1 LLLHDKTQTVHY
13 LKRVQQG
20 IDFIEAHLETAIEL
34 SDVAKAAGLSQWHF
48 QRIFRALTNETLKT
62 YIRSRRFAKALDQL
76 LGTKLPILDIALAA
90 GYETQESFTRAFKS
104 CFRITPGQYRA
115 FGSRSLFVKR
125 VELDADY
132 LHHIHR
138 NVSLVPEIYE
148 QRAMQ
153 LVAIRTLFYGI
164 DSEKNNLAKK
174 LPPLWAS
181 FLNRLGE
188 VPHAVPGVCYGVVSP
203 VRESSDQLQYFA
215 AIEVSQPAA
224 LPDGMMALE
233 VPSARYAKFG
243 HQGPAQGIDNTVNY
257 IYSSW
262 LLSSGASHSGGVDL
276 EVYDSR
282 YHPTSGDSLMH
293 YAIPI
298 HGMDAGSS

>member
-1 LLLHDKTQTVHY
+1 MHY

-20 IDFIEAHLETAIEL
+20 IDFIEAHLDTVIEL

-48 QRIFRALTNETLKT
+48 QRVFRALTNETLKT

-76 LGTKLPILDIALAA
+76 LSTKLPILDIAFAA

-104 CFRITPGQYRA
+104 CFRLTPGQYRA
-115 FGSRSLFVKR
+115 FGSRSLFVRKI
-125 VELDADY
+125 ELDADY
-132 LHHIHR
+132 LRHIHR
-138 NVSLVPEIYE
+138 NVSLVPELYE
-148 QRAMQ
+148 QPAMQ
-153 LVAIRTLFYGI
+153 LVAMRTLFYGI

-181 FLNRLGE
+181 FLSRLGE

-203 VRESSDQLQYFA
+203 VREFSDQLQYFA
-215 AIEVSQPAA
+215 AVEVSQQAA
-224 LPDGMMALE
+224 LPQGMQALE
-233 VPSARYAKFG
+233 VPGARYARFG
-243 HQGPAQGIDNTVNY
+243 HQGPPQGIDNTVNY

-262 LLSSGASHSGGVDL
+262 LLSSGTSHSGGVDL
-276 EVYDSR
+276 EMYDSR
-282 YHPTSGDSLMH
+282 YSATSDTSLMH

-298 HGMDAGSS
+298 R

>member
-1 LLLHDKTQTVHY
+1 MHY

-20 IDFIEAHLETAIEL
+20 IDFVEAHLDTEIAL

-48 QRIFRALTNETLKT
+48 QRVFRALTNETLKT

-76 LGTKLPILDIALAA
+76 LTTKLPILDIALAA
-90 GYETQESFTRAFKS
+90 GYDTQESFTRAFKS
-104 CFRITPGQYRA
+104 CFQLTPGQYRA
-115 FGSRSLFVKR
+115 FGSRSQFVEK

-132 LHHIHR
+132 LRHIHR
-138 NVSLVPEIYE
+138 NVSLVPEVYE

-153 LVAIRTLFYGI
+153 LVAVRTLFYGI

-181 FLNRLGE
+181 FLPRLDE

-203 VRESSDQLQYFA
+203 VRASSDHLQYFA
-215 AIEVSQPAA
+215 AIEVTQKAA
-224 LPDGMMALE
+224 LPDGMLALE

-243 HQGPAQGIDNTVNY
+243 HQGAVGGIDNTVNY

-262 LLSSGASHSGGVDL
+262 LLSPGVSHSGGVDL

-282 YHPTSGDSLMH
+282 YHPTSDASLMH
-293 YAIPI
+293 YAVPI
-298 HGMDAGSS
+298 W

>member
-1 LLLHDKTQTVHY
+1 VHY

-20 IDFIEAHLETAIEL
+20 IDYVEAHLDTEIAL

-48 QRIFRALTNETLKT
+48 QRVFRALTNETLKT

-76 LGTKLPILDIALAA
+76 LGTQLPILDIALAA

-115 FGSRSLFVKR
+115 FGSRSLFVKK

-132 LHHIHR
+132 LRHIHR
-138 NVSLVPEIYE
+138 NVSLVPEVYE

-153 LVAIRTLFYGI
+153 LVAMRTLFYGI

-174 LPPLWAS
+174 LPPLWAG
-181 FLNRLGE
+181 FLSRLGE
-188 VPHAVPGVCYGVVSP
+188 VPHAVPGVCYGVVGP

-215 AIEVSQPAA
+215 AIEVRQSAA
-224 LPDGMMALE
+224 LPPGMQAIE
-233 VPSARYAKFG
+233 VPGARYAKFA
-243 HQGPAQGIDNTVNY
+243 HQGPARGIDNTVNY

-262 LLSSGASHSGGVDL
+262 LLSSGTAHGGGVDL
-276 EVYDSR
+276 EIYDSR
-282 YHPTSGDSLMH
+282 YHATSDASLMH

-298 HGMDAGSS
+298 AQ

>member
-1 LLLHDKTQTVHY
+1 MHY

-20 IDFIEAHLETAIEL
+20 IDYVEAHLDTEIAL
-34 SDVAKAAGLSQWHF
+34 SDVARAAGLSQWHF
-48 QRIFRALTNETLKT
+48 QRVFRALTNETLKT

-76 LGTKLPILDIALAA
+76 LGTKLPILDIAFAA

-115 FGSRSLFVKR
+115 FGSRSLFVKK
-125 VELDADY
+125 VEVDADY
-132 LHHIHR
+132 LRHIHR
-138 NVSLVPEIYE
+138 NVSLVPELYE

-153 LVAIRTLFYGI
+153 LVAMRTLFYGI

-181 FLNRLGE
+181 FLSRLAE

-215 AIEVSQPAA
+215 AIEVSQQAA
-224 LPDGMMALE
+224 LPDGMQAIE

-262 LLSSGASHSGGVDL
+262 LLSSGTSHSGGVDL
-276 EVYDSR
+276 ETYDSR
-282 YHPTSGDSLMH
+282 YHATSDASLMH

-298 HGMDAGSS
+298 S

>member
-1 LLLHDKTQTVHY
+1 MHY

-20 IDFIEAHLETAIEL
+20 IDYVEAHLDTEIEL

-48 QRIFRALTNETLKT
+48 QRVFRALTNETLKT

-76 LGTKLPILDIALAA
+76 LATKLPILDIALAA
-90 GYETQESFTRAFKS
+90 GYETQESFTRAFKL
-104 CFRITPGQYRA
+104 CFRLTPGQYRV
-115 FGSRSLFVKR
+115 FGNRSLFVKK
-125 VELDADY
+125 VELDVDY
-132 LHHIHR
+132 LRHIHR
-138 NVSLVPEIYE
+138 NVSLVPEVYE

-153 LVAIRTLFYGI
+153 LVGVRTLFYGL

-181 FLNRLGE
+181 FLARLAE

-215 AIEVSQPAA
+215 AIEVSHRAELPVGMLA
-224 LPDGMMALE
+224 LD
-233 VPSARYAKFG
+233 VPGARYARFC
-243 HQGPAQGIDNTVNY
+243 HQGPANGIDNTVNY

-262 LLSSGASHSGGVDL
+262 LLNSGTWHAGGVDL

-282 YHPTSGDSLMH
+282 YHPTLDTSLMH

-298 HGMDAGSS
+298 G

>member
-1 LLLHDKTQTVHY
+1 MHY

-20 IDFIEAHLETAIEL
+20 IDFVEAHLDTEIAL

-48 QRIFRALTNETLKT
+48 QRVFRALTNETLKT

-90 GYETQESFTRAFKS
+90 GYETQESFTRAFKL
-104 CFRITPGQYRA
+104 CFNLTPGQYRA
-115 FGSRSLFVKR
+115 FGSRSLFVKK

-132 LHHIHR
+132 LRHIHR
-138 NVSLVPEIYE
+138 NVSLVPEVYA

-153 LVAIRTLFYGI
+153 LVAVRTLFYGI
-164 DSEKNNLAKK
+164 DSEKNNLGKK
-174 LPPLWAS
+174 LPPLWAG
-181 FLNRLGE
+181 FLPRLGE
-188 VPHAVPGVCYGVVSP
+188 VPHAVPGVCYGVVRP
-203 VRESSDQLQYFA
+203 VHESSDQLQYFA
-215 AIEVSQPAA
+215 AIEVSQQAA
-224 LPDGMMALE
+224 LPDGMLALE

-243 HQGPAQGIDNTVNY
+243 HQGPAQNIDNTVNY

-262 LLSSGASHSGGVDL
+262 LLSSGASHTGGVDL

-282 YHPTSGDSLMH
+282 YHATSDASLMH

-298 HGMDAGSS
+298 N

>member
-1 LLLHDKTQTVHY
+1 MHY

-20 IDFIEAHLETAIEL
+20 IDFVEAHLDTEIAL
-34 SDVAKAAGLSQWHF
+34 SNVAKAAGLSQWHF
-48 QRIFRALTNETLKT
+48 QRVFRALTNETLKT

-76 LGTKLPILDIALAA
+76 RTTKLPILDIALAA

-104 CFRITPGQYRA
+104 CFSLTPGQYRA
-115 FGSRSLFVKR
+115 LGSRSLFVKK

-132 LHHIHR
+132 LRHIHR
-138 NVSLVPEIYE
+138 NVSLVPEVYE

-153 LVAIRTLFYGI
+153 LVAVRTLFYGI

-181 FLNRLGE
+181 FLPRLAE

-203 VRESSDQLQYFA
+203 MRASSDQLQYFA
-215 AIEVSQPAA
+215 AIEVSQQAA
-224 LPDGMMALE
+224 LPPGMLALE
-233 VPSARYAKFG
+233 VPGARYAKFC
-243 HQGPAQGIDNTVNY
+243 HQGPAQNIDNTVNY
-257 IYSSW
+257 IYASW
-262 LLSSGASHSGGVDL
+262 MLSSGASHTGGVDL

-282 YHPTSGDSLMH
+282 YSATSDASLMH

-298 HGMDAGSS
+298 NEP

>member
-1 LLLHDKTQTVHY
+1 MHY

-20 IDFIEAHLETAIEL
+20 IDFVEAHLDTEIEL

-48 QRIFRALTNETLKT
+48 QRVFRALTNETLKT

-76 LGTKLPILDIALAA
+76 LGTKLPILDIAMAA

-104 CFRITPGQYRA
+104 CFSITPGQYRA
-115 FGSRSLFVKR
+115 FGSRSLFVKK
-125 VELDADY
+125 VEVDADY
-132 LHHIHR
+132 LRHIHR
-138 NVSLVPEIYE
+138 NVSLVPEVYE

-153 LVAIRTLFYGI
+153 LVAVRTLFYGI

-181 FLNRLGE
+181 FLERLGE

-203 VRESSDQLQYFA
+203 LRDSSDQLQYFA
-215 AIEVSQPAA
+215 AIEVSQKAVLLPA
-224 LPDGMMALE
+224 GMLALE
-233 VPSARYAKFG
+233 VPGARYAKFG

-276 EVYDSR
+276 ETYDSR
-282 YHPTSGDSLMH
+282 YHPTSDTSLMH

-298 HGMDAGSS
+298 HAS

>member
-1 LLLHDKTQTVHY
+1 MHY

-20 IDFIEAHLETAIEL
+20 IDFVEAHLDTEIAL

-48 QRIFRALTNETLKT
+48 QRVFRALTNETLKT
-62 YIRSRRFAKALDQL
+62 YIRARRFAKALDLL
-76 LGTKLPILDIALAA
+76 LGTQLPILDIALAA

-104 CFRITPGQYRA
+104 CFSLTPGQCRA
-115 FGSRSLFVKR
+115 SGSRSLFVKK

-132 LHHIHR
+132 LRHIHR
-138 NVSLVPEIYE
+138 NVSLVPDVYE

-153 LVAIRTLFYGI
+153 LVAVRTLFYGI

-181 FLNRLGE
+181 FLPRLGE

-203 VRESSDQLQYFA
+203 VRETSDQLQYFA
-215 AIEVSQPAA
+215 AIEVSQRAA
-224 LPDGMMALE
+224 LPLGMRAIE
-233 VPSARYAKFG
+233 VPSARYARFA
-243 HQGPAQGIDNTVNY
+243 HQGPALGIDKTVNY

-262 LLSSGASHSGGVDL
+262 LLSSGTGHSGGVDL

-282 YHPTSGDSLMH
+282 YHPTSDASLMH

-298 HGMDAGSS
+298 C

>member
-1 LLLHDKTQTVHY
+1 MQY

-20 IDFIEAHLETAIEL
+20 IDFVEAHLDTEIAL

-48 QRIFRALTNETLKT
+48 QRVFRALTNETLKT
-62 YIRSRRFAKALDQL
+62 YIRARRFAKALDLL
-76 LGTKLPILDIALAA
+76 LGTQLPILDIALAA

-104 CFRITPGQYRA
+104 CFSLTPGQYRA
-115 FGSRSLFVKR
+115 FGSRSLFVKK

-132 LHHIHR
+132 LRHIHR
-138 NVSLVPEIYE
+138 NVSLVPDVYE

-153 LVAIRTLFYGI
+153 LVAVRTLFYGI

-181 FLNRLGE
+181 FLPRLGE

-203 VRESSDQLQYFA
+203 VRETSDQLQYFA
-215 AIEVSQPAA
+215 AIEVGQRAA
-224 LPDGMMALE
+224 LPPGMQAID
-233 VPSARYAKFG
+233 VPSARYARFA
-243 HQGPAQGIDNTVNY
+243 HQGPAQGIDKTVNY

-262 LLSSGASHSGGVDL
+262 LLSSGAGHSGGVDL

-282 YHPTSGDSLMH
+282 YHPTSDASLMH

-298 HGMDAGSS
+298 R

>member
-1 LLLHDKTQTVHY
+1 VHY

-20 IDFIEAHLETAIEL
+20 IDYVEAHLDTDIVL

-48 QRIFRALTNETLKT
+48 QRVFRALTNETLKT

-76 LGTKLPILDIALAA
+76 LTTKLPILDIAMAA
-90 GYETQESFTRAFKS
+90 GFETQESFTRAFKS
-104 CFRITPGQYRA
+104 CFGITPGQYRT
-115 FGSRSLFVKR
+115 FGSRSQLVKK

-132 LHHIHR
+132 LRHIHR
-138 NVSLVPEIYE
+138 NVSLVPEVYE

-153 LVAIRTLFYGI
+153 LVAVRTLFYGV

-181 FLNRLGE
+181 FLPRLGE

-203 VRESSDQLQYFA
+203 VHDSSDQLQYFA
-215 AIEVSQPAA
+215 AIEVSQKAA
-224 LPDGMMALE
+224 LPDGMLALE
-233 VPSARYAKFG
+233 VPKARYAKFC
-243 HQGPAQGIDNTVNY
+243 HKGPVSGIDKTVNY
-257 IYSSW
+257 VYSSW
-262 LLSSGASHSGGVDL
+262 LLSSGMSHSGGVDL
-276 EVYDSR
+276 ELYDSR
-282 YHPTSGDSLMH
+282 YHPTSDTSLMH

-298 HGMDAGSS
+298 G

>member
-1 LLLHDKTQTVHY
+1 VHY
-13 LKRVQQG
+13 LQRVQQG
-20 IDFIEAHLETAIEL
+20 IDYVEAHLATEIVL
-34 SDVAKAAGLSQWHF
+34 SDVAKAAGMSQWHF
-48 QRIFRALTNETLKT
+48 QRVFRALTNETLKT

-76 LGTKLPILDIALAA
+76 LSTKLPILDIALAA
-90 GYETQESFTRAFKS
+90 GYDTQESFTRAFKL
-104 CFRITPGQYRA
+104 CFKLTPGQYRA
-115 FGSRSLFVKR
+115 FGSRSLFVKK

-132 LHHIHR
+132 LRHIQR
-138 NVSLVPEIYE
+138 NVSLVPEVYE

-153 LVAIRTLFYGI
+153 LVAMRTLFYGI

-181 FLNRLGE
+181 FLPRLGE

-203 VRESSDQLQYFA
+203 VREASDQLQYFA
-215 AIEVSQPAA
+215 AIEVSQQAA
-224 LPDGMMALE
+224 LPDGMQALE
-233 VPSARYAKFG
+233 VPASRYAKFG

-262 LLSSGASHSGGVDL
+262 LLSSGTTHGGGVDL

-282 YHPTSGDSLMH
+282 YHPTSDTSLMH

-298 HGMDAGSS
+298 G

>member
-1 LLLHDKTQTVHY
+1 MHY

-20 IDFIEAHLETAIEL
+20 IDFVEAHLDTEIAL

-48 QRIFRALTNETLKT
+48 QRVFRALTNETLKT

-76 LGTKLPILDIALAA
+76 LATKLPILDIALAA
-90 GYETQESFTRAFKS
+90 GYDTQESFTRAFKS
-104 CFRITPGQYRA
+104 CFGLTPGQYRG
-115 FGSRSLFVKR
+115 FGSRSLFVKKL
-125 VELDADY
+125 ELTADY

-138 NVSLVPEIYE
+138 NVSLEPEVFG
-148 QRAMQ
+148 QRALQ
-153 LVAIRTLFYGI
+153 LVAVRTLFYGI

-181 FLNRLGE
+181 FLPRLGE

-215 AIEVSQPAA
+215 AIEVSQKAA
-224 LPDGMMALE
+224 LPHGMQALE
-233 VPSARYAKFG
+233 VPGARYAKFA
-243 HQGPAQGIDNTVNY
+243 HQGPAQGLDNTVNY

-276 EVYDSR
+276 EIYDAR
-282 YHPTSGDSLMH
+282 YHATSDTSLMH

-298 HGMDAGSS
+298 T

>member
-1 LLLHDKTQTVHY
+1 MHY

-20 IDFIEAHLETAIEL
+20 IDFVEAHLDTEIAL
-34 SDVAKAAGLSQWHF
+34 SNVAKAAGLSQWHF
-48 QRIFRALTNETLKT
+48 QRVFRALTNETLKT

-76 LGTKLPILDIALAA
+76 RTTKLPILDVALAA

-104 CFRITPGQYRA
+104 CFHLTPGQYRA
-115 FGSRSLFVKR
+115 LGSRSLFVKK

-132 LHHIHR
+132 LRHIHR
-138 NVSLVPEIYE
+138 NVSLVPEVYG

-153 LVAIRTLFYGI
+153 LVAVRTLFYGI

-181 FLNRLGE
+181 FLPRLGE

-203 VRESSDQLQYFA
+203 VRETSDQLQYFA
-215 AIEVSQPAA
+215 AIEVSQQAA
-224 LPDGMMALE
+224 LPPGMLALE
-233 VPSARYAKFG
+233 VPGARYAKFC
-243 HQGPAQGIDNTVNY
+243 HQGPAQAIDNTVNY

-262 LLSSGASHSGGVDL
+262 MLSSGASHTGGVDL

-282 YHPTSGDSLMH
+282 YSATSDASLMH

-298 HGMDAGSS
+298 HEP

>member
-1 LLLHDKTQTVHY
+1 VHY

-20 IDFIEAHLETAIEL
+20 IDYVEAHLDTEIAL

-48 QRIFRALTNETLKT
+48 QRVFRALTNETLKT

-76 LGTKLPILDIALAA
+76 LTTKLPILDIAMAA
-90 GYETQESFTRAFKS
+90 GFETQESFTRAFKS
-104 CFRITPGQYRA
+104 CFSITPGQYRA
-115 FGSRSLFVKR
+115 FGSRSQFVKK

-132 LHHIHR
+132 LRHIHR
-138 NVSLVPEIYE
+138 NVSLVPEVFE
-148 QRAMQ
+148 QRTMQ
-153 LVAIRTLFYGI
+153 LVAVRTLFYGI

-181 FLNRLGE
+181 FLPRLGE

-203 VRESSDQLQYFA
+203 VHDSSDQLQYFA
-215 AIEVSQPAA
+215 AIEVSQRAA
-224 LPDGMMALE
+224 LPDGMLALE
-233 VPSARYAKFG
+233 VPGARYAKFG
-243 HQGPAQGIDNTVNY
+243 HLGPVNGIDNTVNY

-262 LLSSGASHSGGVDL
+262 LLSSGLSHSGGVDL

-282 YHPTSGDSLMH
+282 YHPTADTSLMH
-293 YAIPI
+293 YAVPI
-298 HGMDAGSS
+298 E